1 MKLVRTAAVLLLL
14 APSLYAVGG
23 MHVVGRGI
31 EPTSCDGGVKARQLC
46 EGATCKTLTF
56 PFASLTQSRASLDLP
71 AGRWEV
77 TSQSSRCWAPAVTV
91 DAAVANTI
99 PVWPSAA
106 IHGTIDPANGDI
118 SVPLRAELRLTGEG
132 DEQKAPR
139 FSTDCPIANG
149 RWSCHVP
156 ATGFHLRL
164 SLDRLT
170 PRYAPWYARG
180 VSVNAGEEKDFGM
193 IRFEPGASVAGTIA
207 TPRGRNEQTVVELTA
222 TSSSSLSS
230 AQKSNPLRVV
240 VKGSSGGLFQ
250 FTGVPH
256 GTYRLSASRPG
267 WLPAEVKSVRVD
279 EGRESFLEKP
289 LQLTRAAVVDVFIT
303 PPLSTEEEPWHVRL
317 EISADVAPSKP
328 VAESA
333 AAVSGEWRNDTL
345 RAGKYVLSVT
355 DREGNVFR
363 RETVEATVDGAPQ
376 FLKILKV
383 HVLGVVKLGSAPVE
397 SELVFSDDESSAS
410 ITLQAD
416 AAGKFEGIL
425 SHGGRWLVQVH
436 NTAKKFYVKDVPVEV
451 KRASEQ
457 AVAEVVVALPGGK
470 VKGRVTNKAGDPAR
484 ADVVVI
490 RGSSLIGNGATMPD
504 GSFELEGIEP
514 GPVSLVAMARGAES
528 DTVSYLAAEDD
539 PATAQLLLQELT
551 EVKCQLLAED
561 GYPIA
566 GAIIRYSAAGM
577 TRRRQAISDP
587 SGEFSIRIPQDTRS
601 LLAAIVVEGFPV
613 AVRQLDP
620 EGGERQRIILSTASA
635 SLHVVMPPGGGSWP
649 FITFDGQAFLSITAL
664 MGLGGNRGV
673 VGDGIQIPV
682 EPGIYTIC
690 SARGDSACQTAR
702 VAAGHDQTIIM
713 DGAKTK

>member
-1 MKLVRTAAVLLLL
+1 MVRTAVALLLL
-14 APSLYAVGG
+14 APSLYAIGAV
-23 MHVVGRGI
+23 HVVGRGI

-46 EGATCKTLTF
+46 EGVACKTLTF

-77 TSQSSRCWAPAVTV
+77 TAQSSRCWAPAVTV
-91 DAAVANTI
+91 DAAVSSTL
-99 PVWPSAA
+99 PVWPAAA
-106 IHGTIDPANGDI
+106 IHGTIDPANGDV
-118 SVPLRAELRLTGEG
+118 SGLRAELRLSGEG

-139 FSTDCPIANG
+139 FSTDCAVANR
-149 RWSCHVP
+149 RWSCRVP

-180 VSVNAGEEKDFGM
+180 VSVNAGEEKDFGAT
-193 IRFEPGASVAGTIA
+193 RFEPGASVAGTIA

-222 TSSSSLSS
+222 ESESSSSP
-230 AQKSNPLRVV
+230 AQKTKPLRVV

-256 GTYRLSASRPG
+256 GAYRLTASRPG
-267 WLPAEVKSVRVD
+267 WLPADVKSIRVD

-289 LQLTRAAVVDVFIT
+289 LQLIRAALVDVFIT
-303 PPLSTEEEPWHVRL
+303 PPLSTEEEPWLVRL
-317 EISADVAPSKP
+317 QINADAAPSKP

-355 DREGNVFR
+355 DRQGNVFR
-363 RETVEATVDGAPQ
+363 RETVEASVDGAPQ

-383 HVLGVVKLGSAPVE
+383 HVVGVVKLGTAPIE
-397 SELVFSDDESSAS
+397 SELVFSDDESSAN

-425 SHGGRWLVQVH
+425 SHGGRWFVQVH
-436 NTAKKFYVKDVPVEV
+436 NAAKRFYVKDLPVEI
-451 KRASEQ
+451 KRASDQ
-457 AVAEVVVALPGGK
+457 AVADVVVALPGGK
-470 VKGRVTNKAGDPAR
+470 VKGRVTNKAGDPAQ
-484 ADVVVI
+484 ADVVLI
-490 RGSSLIGNGATMPD
+490 RGSNLIGNGATLPD
-504 GSFELEGIEP
+504 GSFQVEGIEP
-514 GPVSLVAMARGAES
+514 GPVSLVAVARGAES
-528 DTVSYLAAEDD
+528 DTVSYLVAEDD
-539 PATAQLLLQELT
+539 PATAQLLLQDLV

-601 LLAAIVVEGFPV
+601 LLAAIVVDGFPV
-613 AVRQLDP
+613 TVRQLDP
-620 EGGERQRIILSTASA
+620 QGAQLQRIILGTASA
-635 SLHVVMPPGGGSWP
+635 SLHVVMRGGAGWP
-649 FITFDGQAFLSITAL
+649 LVTFDGQAFLSVTAL
-664 MGLGGNRGV
+664 MGLGNKRGV
-673 VGDGIQIPV
+673 VDDGIQIPV
-682 EPGIYTIC
+682 EPGVYTIC
-690 SARGDSACQTAR
+690 SARGDSACQIAR
-702 VAAGHDQTIIM
+702 LAAGHDQTIVM
-713 DGAKTK
+713 EGAKAK